1 MPGKHIPFATFRPY
15 FHGLGVF
22 LQRLPAL
29 VSCGILLAIAWFD
42 LGGDYNVPSILWQHS
57 DDYTLHACFLQFLN
71 GLSIS
76 LLFGYVWLVAFVVE
90 VHMRGKREIE
100 AILPQPP
107 NWLARVVDW
116 LIPHR
121 RESDDF
127 SQQMRLYF
135 ALTWLPMLAAIAV
148 PTCISLSTG
157 EPFVLGQRWPFLIG
171 VLTTFFIVL
180 GAFRVSNDHWTKDRA
195 RSTRDLAFVLF
206 VACAVGYLVLCYLN
220 HTKRKLPDWLQTNY
234 LPPFVSL
241 CVLLGVLNGVA
252 GSLWY
257 FLRSRAIWGFTALT
271 AIFICCNCY
280 PYKLRFEAL
289 DYDNRLN
296 LSDAEEP
303 EAPPPGKPE
312 LAFTEPKGEALSSE
326 RRFLA
331 AGCARLHA
339 QLFRTNADIDFEKQT
354 CEELFHRYRK
364 LQLEVVD
371 IALFKQLYPS
381 QPESNPDDLDHLS
394 YDKLFANYQKLRS
407 DASSIEVIRFLRPWR
422 ENLASSDSATLPSY
436 KPRLAVLA
444 VTGGANRSAF
454 WVNVVLDRIERELK
468 GPGVHEGE
476 SRFPRHI
483 RLVAGA
489 SGGMVGAAQYV
500 CTLDDRGRHVRWDEI
515 DGSWTI
521 RKDKEGKPIPANLLD
536 PFISA
541 DQVDYLTPVM
551 NRIVFCDVPAAF
563 VPTPYYM
570 RDRGHCLED
579 CFNGTCHEMEQSFA
593 NLRDGEEAGWRP
605 SIVFSPMQIEDGRR
619 LLISNLPL
627 AYLASSSGA
636 LLLGKDS
643 YSSQRHGVRR
653 SQFSKSPGPANDTN
667 PPWMDLYARSAVELF
682 RLFPEKVDQF
692 KISTAA
698 RMNATFPYISPAVE
712 LPTDPPRRVV
722 DAGYFD
728 NYGINIA
735 AGWITNHQ
743 KWLHDNTSGVV
754 LIQLRDGRS
763 YTSRRQLV
771 NPDES
776 PSQVSTGL
784 AKSLQWLDSPLS
796 GAEAAYVAVSSFRND
811 EQLQSLDRWFNRDSQ
826 RQSDRP
832 FFTTVVFERPGQV
845 GMNWNLDQDKV
856 KTIRNGMDDESCKDN
871 QEALGALKQWW
882 GKGY

>member
-1 MPGKHIPFATFRPY
+1 
-15 FHGLGVF
+15 
-22 LQRLPAL
+22 
-29 VSCGILLAIAWFD
+29 

-57 DDYTLHACFLQFLN
+57 NDYALHAHFVQFLN
-71 GLSIS
+71 GLSIA
-76 LLFGYVWLVAFVVE
+76 LLFGYVWLVTFVVE
-90 VHMRGKREIE
+90 VRMRGKHDI
-100 AILPQPP
+100 AVIMPQPP
-107 NWLARVVDW
+107 NWLARLIDW
-116 LIPHR
+116 LIPR
-121 RESDDF
+121 RRDFDDF

-135 ALTWLPMLAAIAV
+135 ALSWLPLLAAIAV
-148 PTCISLSTG
+148 PTCVRFST
-157 EPFVLGQRWPFLIG
+157 EETFVLGQRWPFLLG
-171 VLTTFFIVL
+171 VATTFLIVV
-180 GAFRVSNDHWTKDRA
+180 GACRVSNNRWPKDRA
-195 RSTRDLAFVLF
+195 RSTRDLAFILF
-206 VACAVGYLVLCYLN
+206 LAFAACYFVLCYLN
-220 HTKRKLPDWLQTNY
+220 HTKRWLPDFLHTNY

-241 CVLLGVLNGVA
+241 CVLFGVLNGIA

-257 FLRSRAIWGFTALT
+257 FLRSRAIWGFTVLT
-271 AIFICCNCY
+271 AVFICCNWY

-289 DYDNRLN
+289 DYDNLLN

-303 EAPPPGKPE
+303 EAPPPGKTE
-312 LAFTEPKGEALSSE
+312 LSFTEPKGEALARE
-326 RRFLA
+326 HRFLA
-331 AGCARLHA
+331 VGCARLHA
-339 QLFRTNADIDFEKQT
+339 QLFRTKADVDFDKET
-354 CEELFHRYRK
+354 CEELFHYYRK
-364 LQLEVVD
+364 FQLEVVD
-371 IALFKQLYPS
+371 IALSKQLYPS
-381 QPESNPDDLDHLS
+381 QPEPDAVNLDHLG
-394 YDKLFANYQKLRS
+394 YDKLFSNYQKLRS
-407 DASSIEVIRFLRPWR
+407 EAASVEETRFLRPWR
-422 ENLASSDSATLPSY
+422 ENLAASDSASLTNY

-454 WVNVVLDRIERELK
+454 WVNIALDRIERELR
-468 GPGVHEGE
+468 GPGVPEGE

-483 RLVAGA
+483 RLIAGA
-489 SGGMVGAAQYV
+489 SGGMVGASQYV

-521 RKDKEGKPIPANLLD
+521 RRDKEGKPIPANLLG
-536 PFISA
+536 PYIA
-541 DQVDYLTPVM
+541 AGPVDYLTPVM
-551 NRIVFCDVPAAF
+551 NRIVFCDVPASF

-579 CFNGTCHEMEQSFA
+579 CFNGTCHELEQSFA
-593 NLRDGEEAGWRP
+593 SLRGGEEAGWRP

-636 LLLGKDS
+636 LLLGKNS
-643 YSSQRHGVRR
+643 YSSQRPGVRR
-653 SQFSKSPGPANDTN
+653 SQYSKRLEPSGDTD

-682 RLFPEKVDQF
+682 RLFPDKVGQF

-735 AGWITNHQ
+735 SDWIANHQ

-776 PSQVSTGL
+776 PSRLSTGL
-784 AKSLQWLDSPLS
+784 AQSLQWLDSPLS

-826 RQSDRP
+826 KRSDRP
-832 FFTTVVFERPGQV
+832 FFATVVFERPGQV

-856 KTIRNGMDDESCKDN
+856 ETILTGMDDESCKDN
-871 QEALGALKQWW
+871 HEALDALKQWW